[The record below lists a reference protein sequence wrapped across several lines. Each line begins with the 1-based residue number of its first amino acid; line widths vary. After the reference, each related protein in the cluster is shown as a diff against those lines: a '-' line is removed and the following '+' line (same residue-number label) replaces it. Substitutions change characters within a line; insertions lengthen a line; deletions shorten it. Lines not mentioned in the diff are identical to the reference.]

1 MALRDRIEKGVNAVL
16 LIGFVVLALGIGLWI
31 LSLSERFHASPET
44 MLVVLGCTLLILGAL
59 AAKVFSRVE
68 S

>member
-1 MALRDRIEKGVNAVL
+1 MALRDKIEKGVNAVL
-16 LIGFVVLALGIGLWI
+16 LTGFIVLALGIGLWI
-31 LSLSERFHASPET
+31 LSLSERFQASLET
-44 MLVVLGCTLLILGAL
+44 MLVVFGCMLLILGAL